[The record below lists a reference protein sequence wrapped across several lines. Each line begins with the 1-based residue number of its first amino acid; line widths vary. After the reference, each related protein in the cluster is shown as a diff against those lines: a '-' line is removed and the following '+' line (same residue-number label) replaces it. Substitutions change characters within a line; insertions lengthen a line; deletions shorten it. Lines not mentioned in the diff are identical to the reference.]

1 MGRSKHYQTIYTL
14 IKLTLKHNT
23 TTIQNTQKCIGCWI
37 KYFWHESIIY
47 FLTFQKFRLIVA
59 WSVSETNPAASKFD
73 WTKECTI
80 TNARTGTSDTKSTN
94 TLTENLDFGQN
105 YQDGDGLT
113 TKCELK
119 QSPKNF
125 RTTSVISE
133 ATSSDTMSASDKTV
147 TLTFTPF
154 LVNVVVTSLTI
165 PHTNP
170 DPSTHTWTKSCSAT
184 TTRSGVTLD
193 AIEKEVAESITSIDF
208 GKVFFK
214 GDSIVLLC
222 NLKQTF
228 GGSTSTLTAA
238 AVTQT
243 VTIPDAQTKNVAMN
257 YNIFMVIFN
266 HFCSLGHIHN
276 AHFAYFSFS
285 TI

>member
-1 MGRSKHYQTIYTL
+1 M
-14 IKLTLKHNT
+14 
-23 TTIQNTQKCIGCWI
+23 
-37 KYFWHESIIY
+37 
-47 FLTFQKFRLIVA
+47 TFQKFRLIVA

-73 WTKECTI
+73 WAKECTV

-184 TTRSGVTLD
+184 TTRSGVALD
-193 AIEKEVAESITSIDF
+193 PIEKEVAETVTSIDF

-214 GDSIVLLC
+214 DDSIVLLC

-238 AVTQT
+238 AATST
-243 VTIPDAQTKNVAMN
+243 VTIPDAQNKNVAMN

-266 HFCSLGHIHN
+266 HFCSLGHIYN
-276 AHFAYFSFS
+276 KHFAYFPFS